1 MSNARVPLVAEPG
14 TPSDQVYCA
23 RCAHAVVPDRVWGGF
38 RWAKRAWYAG
48 ILMIVGLS
56 PIIMSE
62 ITLLMPLAVA
72 FGLAAGPVH
81 ALAAQRATCS
91 ECGAELK

>member
-1 MSNARVPLVAEPG
+1 MSEASVTLMPARSPH
-14 TPSDQVYCA
+14 QVYCA
-23 RCAHAVVPDRVWGGF
+23 RCTHDVVPDRVWGGF

-62 ITLLMPLAVA
+62 ITVLLPLALA

-81 ALAAQRATCS
+81 ALAAQRDTCS
-91 ECGAELK
+91 ECGAEL